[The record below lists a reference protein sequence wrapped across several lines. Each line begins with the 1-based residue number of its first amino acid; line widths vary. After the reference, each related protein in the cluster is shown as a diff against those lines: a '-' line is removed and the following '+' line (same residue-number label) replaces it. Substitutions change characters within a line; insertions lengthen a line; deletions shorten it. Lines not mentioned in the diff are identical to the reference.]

1 MSIETCCVQG
11 ERKVKFLLHF
21 PHFFV
26 PLHPLN
32 EKATM
37 KQELVSVIMPTFN
50 ASKYLADSIES
61 VLNQTYTNLELLIT
75 DDCSSDDTRKILKE
89 FAEKDKR
96 VKVEFLKE
104 NYGPGIARNRSI
116 ERAKGRYIAFC
127 DCDDRWMPEKLEKQ
141 IKHMTRKDCAL
152 CSSSYLICDENDQII
167 GINISPKVLTLGM
180 MKRDN
185 KLGCLTAIYDIK
197 RLGHKF
203 YMPAIRKRQ
212 DWALFL
218 NILKEC
224 QICFCLTEPLA
235 YYRQRSHSVS
245 SNKLSLIKYNV
256 NVYETVFG
264 YTRLRAYLYFLLIFM
279 PTYYL
284 KVLKRDKDSKKYVT
298 ELAKQKKS

>member
-1 MSIETCCVQG
+1 MQ
-11 ERKVKFLLHF
+11 
-21 PHFFV
+21 
-26 PLHPLN
+26 
-32 EKATM
+32 
-37 KQELVSVIMPTFN
+37 QELVSVIMPTFN

-75 DDCSSDDTRKILKE
+75 DDCSSDETQKILQQ
-89 FAEKDKR
+89 FAQKDPR
-96 VKVEFLKE
+96 VKVEFLKD
-104 NYGPGIARNRSI
+104 NYGPGVARNKSI
-116 ERAKGRYIAFC
+116 ERAQGRYIAFC
-127 DCDDRWMPEKLEKQ
+127 DCDDRWFPEKLEKQ
-141 IKHMTRKDCAL
+141 IAHMTRKDCAL
-152 CSSSYLICDENDQII
+152 CSSSYLICDENNEIT
-167 GINISPKVLTLGM
+167 GINISPKHLTLSM

-185 KLGCLTAIYDIK
+185 KIGCLTAIYDIK

-224 QICFCLTEPLA
+224 QICFCVTEPLA
-235 YYRQRSHSVS
+235 YYRQRTHSVS

-264 YTRLRAYLYFLLIFM
+264 FSKIRAYLYFLTHFM

-284 KVLKRDKDSKKYVT
+284 KVQKRRRDSK
-298 ELAKQKKS
+298 EFLKKMQANTQ

>member
-1 MSIETCCVQG
+1 
-11 ERKVKFLLHF
+11 
-21 PHFFV
+21 
-26 PLHPLN
+26 
-32 EKATM
+32 M
-37 KQELVSVIMPTFN
+37 KQELVSVIMPTYN
-50 ASKYLADSIES
+50 ASKFLADSIES

-75 DDCSSDDTRKILKE
+75 DDCSSDNTRTILKE
-89 FAEKDKR
+89 FAQKDSR
-96 VKVEFLKE
+96 VKVEYLKD

-141 IKHMTRKDCAL
+141 IAHMTRKDCAL
-152 CSSSYLICDENDQII
+152 CSSSYLICDENNEVT
-167 GINISPKVLTLGM
+167 GINISPKYLTLGM

-185 KLGCLTAIYDIK
+185 KLGCLTAVYDIK

-224 QICFCLTEPLA
+224 QICFCITEPLA
-235 YYRQRSHSVS
+235 YYRQRQQSVS
-245 SNKLSLIKYNV
+245 SNKLSLIQYNA

-264 YTRLRAYLYFLLIFM
+264 YTRLKAYLYLLFRFM
-279 PTYYL
+279 PTYYF
-284 KVLKRDKDSKKYVT
+284 KVRKRKRDSKRY
-298 ELAKQKKS
+298 LAEHQKK